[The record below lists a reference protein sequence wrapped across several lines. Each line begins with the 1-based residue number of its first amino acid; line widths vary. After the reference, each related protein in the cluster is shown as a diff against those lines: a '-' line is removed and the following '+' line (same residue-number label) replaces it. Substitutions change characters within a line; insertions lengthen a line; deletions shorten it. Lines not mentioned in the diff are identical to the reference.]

1 MRRRG
6 FIPLCGGASF
16 GGEAPLS
23 RVLVKVNVMF
33 DQGAHAG
40 KGLNPAELAAFQSQQ
55 QTCNREYAASGI
67 RFDLQ
72 FTEGAYLR
80 RQGNSVIPE
89 KFLVKDRIN
98 LFVTESLGYD
108 VDRHRTGGS
117 SIGPHPQ
124 SGIYPADPYFK
135 TFLGLREAIAK
146 TLAHEYAHHFTLDTS
161 HNAVGA
167 ANLWADLRND
177 YWLWRQQQHG
187 APIAGFR
194 ACANSIWVK

>member
-1 MRRRG
+1 MRRLG
-6 FIPLCGGASF
+6 FIALCVSAACSR
-16 GGEAPLS
+16 EAPLS
-23 RVLVKVNVMF
+23 PIIVKVNVML
-33 DQGAHAG
+33 DNGPHAG
-40 KGLNPAELAAFQSQQ
+40 KGLTPEEAALFQSQQ
-55 QTCNREYAASGI
+55 QACSREYAASGI
-67 RFDLQ
+67 QFDLH

-98 LFVTESLGYD
+98 LFVTDSLGYD

-124 SGIYPADPYFK
+124 SGVYPADPYFK
-135 TFLGLREAIAK
+135 SFLGLHEASAK

-161 HNAVGA
+161 RNVVGA

-177 YWLWRQQQHG
+177 YWLWRQQHG
-187 APIAGFR
+187 STIGGFR
-194 ACANSIWVK
+194 ACAKSIWVK

>member
-6 FIPLCGGASF
+6 FLALCVNTACGRES
-16 GGEAPLS
+16 PLS
-23 RVLVKVNVMF
+23 RVIVKVNVLF
-33 DQGAHAG
+33 DQASHAG
-40 KGLNPAELAAFQSQQ
+40 KGLTPAEVALFHSRQ
-55 QTCNREYAASGI
+55 QTCSGEYAASGI
-67 RFDLQ
+67 QFDLH
-72 FTEGAYLR
+72 FTAGAYLR
-80 RQGNSVIPE
+80 QQGKSVIPE

-98 LFVTESLGYD
+98 LFVTETLCYD

-135 TFLGLREAIAK
+135 TFLGLREAGAK
-146 TLAHEYAHHFTLDTS
+146 TLAHEYAHHFTLDTAR
-161 HNAVGA
+161 NAVGA

-177 YWLWRQQQHG
+177 YWLWRQLHG

-194 ACANSIWVK
+194 ACAKSIWVK

>member
-6 FIPLCGGASF
+6 FIALLVSEAF
-16 GGEAPLS
+16 GGESPLS
-23 RVLVKVNVMF
+23 PIIVKVNVMF
-33 DQGAHAG
+33 DQGANAG
-40 KGLNPAELAAFQSQQ
+40 KGLTPAELVLFQSHQQ
-55 QTCNREYAASGI
+55 ACSREYAASSI
-67 RFDLQ
+67 QFDLH
-72 FTEGAYLR
+72 FTGGAYLR
-80 RQGNSVIPE
+80 QQGHSVIPE

-98 LFVTESLGYD
+98 LFVTATLGYD

-135 TFLGLREAIAK
+135 TFLGLREANAK

-161 HNAVGA
+161 RKVAGA

-177 YWLWRQQQHG
+177 YWLWRQQHG

-194 ACANSIWVK
+194 ACGKSIWVK